1 MEVNETAAPAE
12 REDGPT
18 RPVPEE
24 RPGRPVIRKEYYS
37 IGEACD
43 LLDLKPHVLR
53 YWETQFSIL
62 NPSKNRSGNRV
73 YQRKEIK
80 LLLLVKHLLYE
91 ERYTIE
97 GAKQKL
103 NQLRRSGELREA
115 SGRALGDDTVRFLRT
130 ELQRLEEILTPPG
143 SR

>member
-1 MEVNETAAPAE
+1 MAVTDVQKPGGAGGAE
-12 REDGPT
+12 D
-18 RPVPEE
+18 
-24 RPGRPVIRKEYYS
+24 RPGRPSIRKEYYS
-37 IGEACD
+37 IGEACE

-80 LLLLVKHLLYE
+80 LLLLVKHLLHE

-97 GAKQKL
+97 GAKRKIQ
-103 NQLRRSGELREA
+103 QLRRSGEMHTWTA
-115 SGRALGDDTVRFLRT
+115 AALDEDTVRTLRA
-130 ELQRLEEILTPPG
+130 ELESIRDLLTLPEKA
-143 SR
+143 